1 MGTLMLIG
9 IIAFIVLVI
18 LFTAVFTVDQQTVAV
33 VERFGGYL
41 KTSNAGLNIK
51 IPLIDIVKGRLS
63 LRVRQ
68 LDVPIET
75 KTKDNV
81 FVKVGV
87 SVQFHVL
94 PQKVFDAF
102 YKLNNPEL
110 QIQSFVFDAVRAKV
124 PKMTLDSVFENKDD
138 VADYV
143 KTELSEQM
151 NDFGYVIIK
160 ALITDI
166 DPDAKVKAAMNEINE
181 QQRLREAAVQKGE
194 AEKIMKVKLA
204 EAEAESMRLNGK
216 GIADQR
222 KAIIDGLK
230 TSVESFQKSITGVS
244 SMDVMNLVL
253 MTQYYDTLKD
263 IGSHTTS
270 NTILLP
276 HKATE
281 GLTDMASQLRESIIT
296 GNLAAESVPKGNKPA
311 ANKS

>member
-1 MGTLMLIG
+1 MGTLLLVG
-9 IIAFIVLVI
+9 IIAFIFLVI

-33 VERFGGYL
+33 IERFGAFH
-41 KTSNAGLNIK
+41 KARHAGLNIK
-51 IPLIDIVKGRLS
+51 IPLIDLIKGRLS

-94 PQKVFDAF
+94 QDKVFDAF

-124 PKMTLDSVFENKDD
+124 PKMSLDSVFENKDD

-143 KTELSEQM
+143 KGELSEQM

-166 DPDAKVKAAMNEINE
+166 DPDQKVKSAMNEINE
-181 QQRLREAAVQKGE
+181 QQRLRDAAVQKGE
-194 AEKIMKVKLA
+194 AEKIMKVKRA

-244 SMDVMNLVL
+244 SMDIMNLVL
-253 MTQYYDTLKD
+253 MTQYYDTLKE
-263 IGSHTTS
+263 IGANSSS

-276 HKATE
+276 HKASE
-281 GLTDMASQLRESIIT
+281 GIGSLTTDLRESIIS
-296 GNLAAESVPKGNKPA
+296 GNLAAESVPKAGK
-311 ANKS
+311 K

>member
-1 MGTLMLIG
+1 MNILVVIPAIILIA
-9 IIAFIVLVI
+9 IIFS
-18 LFTAVFTVDQQTVAV
+18 AVFTVNQQIVALI
-33 VERFGGYL
+33 ERFGRFH
-41 KTSNAGLNIK
+41 KVSHAGLNIK
-51 IPLIDIVKGRLS
+51 IPFIDRISGRLS

-75 KTKDNV
+75 KTNDNV

-94 PQKVFDAF
+94 PEKVFDAF
-102 YKLNNPEL
+102 YKLNNPQL

-124 PKMTLDSVFENKDD
+124 PKMTLDSVFENKDEI
-138 VADYV
+138 ADYV

-151 NDFGYVIIK
+151 SEFGYIIIK

-181 QQRLREAAVQKGE
+181 QQRLREAAKQKGE
-194 AEKIMKVKLA
+194 AEKIMKVKIA
-204 EAEAESMRLNGK
+204 EAEAESMRLNGQ

-222 KAIIDGLK
+222 KAIIEGLQ
-230 TSVESFQKSITGVS
+230 TSVESFQKGIAGVS

-253 MTQYYDTLKD
+253 ITQYYDTLKE
-263 IGSHTTS
+263 IGSKSNS

-281 GLTDMASQLRESIIT
+281 GISDMASQFRESIIT
-296 GNLAAESVPKGNKPA
+296 GSLAAAASNAKPDTDIT
-311 ANKS
+311 

>member
-1 MGTLMLIG
+1 MLIS
-9 IIAFIVLVI
+9 LM
-18 LFTAVFTVDQQTVAV
+18 TAIFTVGQQSVAI
-33 VERFGGYL
+33 VERFGRFL
-41 KTSNAGLNIK
+41 RVSTAGLNVK
-51 IPLIDIVKGRLS
+51 IPLIDQISGRLS

-94 PQKVFDAF
+94 PEKVFDAF

-124 PKMTLDSVFENKDD
+124 PKMSLDLVFENKDEI
-138 VADYV
+138 ADYV
-143 KTELSEQM
+143 QTELSDQM
-151 NDFGYVIIK
+151 NAFGYIIIK

-181 QQRLREAAVQKGE
+181 QQRLRDAAVQKGE
-194 AEKIMKVKLA
+194 AEKIMKVKRA

-222 KAIIDGLK
+222 KAIVEGLQV
-230 TSVESFQKSITGVS
+230 SVESFQKSISGVS

-253 MTQYYDTLKD
+253 VTQYYDTLKE
-263 IGSHTTS
+263 IGCQSNS

-276 HKATE
+276 HQASA
-281 GLTDMASQLRESIIT
+281 DMTSQMRESIIT
-296 GNLAAESVPKGNKPA
+296 GNLAEKLASQNIVEKEISE
-311 ANKS
+311 